1 MARLPN
7 IEASLPALSADEIFE
22 MVDKSR
28 TSTDALSDYDSSAGS
43 TISSVWESSEP
54 DISDSD
60 VKQLI
65 SQEVVHQLNHLYML
79 IIPSTKIRIQLRKLI
94 HMSNRS
100 LHQLQPGTITSDLV
114 VKENLL
120 LPMAHQLRSYA
131 LLMYFRMVEG
141 KLVVAMVVVIMM
153 VMVVVVA
160 MVMVVVMAV
169 IIVMVLG
176 VEKDVVSKEALFNM
190 ILFRMEALFNRK
202 VLFQI
207 KRVKRPRLILWMLY
221 LSQQ

>member
-7 IEASLPALSADEIFE
+7 IEASLPAFSADEIFK

-60 VKQLI
+60 VKQPI

-79 IIPSTKIRIQLRKLI
+79 IIPLTKIRIQLRKLI

-120 LPMAHQLRSYA
+120 LPMAHQLRSHA

-141 KLVVAMVVVIMM
+141 KLVVAMVVVVMM

-160 MVMVVVMAV
+160 VV
-169 IIVMVLG
+169 IVMVLG